1 VEGLNS
7 FLESLLHKAY
17 IGKVSKNPSVL
28 FTLQFLELVYGG
40 AAFLRTIDSGGGRT
54 YEGVA
59 DIAVPVVIG
68 ACVGRIFGLRW
79 GVITGGTIAVFAL
92 FASWIGT

>member
-1 VEGLNS
+1 MSPARREKRRNNVFFYGGLTVC
-7 FLESLLHKAY
+7 LILL
-17 IGKVSKNPSVL
+17 
-28 FTLQFLELVYGG
+28 YGG
-40 AAFLRTIDSGGGRT
+40 AAFLRTVDSGGGRT

-68 ACVGRIFGLRW
+68 AFVGRIFGLRW